1 MFNHLDGVRAVA
13 TMRFKRKGE
22 IVMFSDPI
30 VIANSGTALTLPRVD
45 AGLKSGRYMK
55 VVPGTSTEEFNIRNS
70 EYFSKP
76 LKRTM
81 SRHNIE
87 LTRIKSIAATS
98 TEPSTTSVVKAYL
111 VIEHDVRATSAEIA
125 AAADEVANFVIATKN
140 SGYVTKLINNEG

>member
-1 MFNHLDGVRAVA
+1 
-13 TMRFKRKGE
+13 
-22 IVMFSDPI
+22 MFSDPI
-30 VIANSGTALTLPRVD
+30 VIANSGTDLTLPRVD
-45 AGLKSGRYMK
+45 AGLKAGRYMK
-55 VVPGTSTEEFNIRNS
+55 VVPGTLKEEFNIRNS

-87 LTRIKSIAATS
+87 LTRTKSIAATS

-111 VIEHDVRATSAEIA
+111 VIEHDVRADAAEIA
-125 AAADEVANFVIATKN
+125 AAADEVANFVIDAKN